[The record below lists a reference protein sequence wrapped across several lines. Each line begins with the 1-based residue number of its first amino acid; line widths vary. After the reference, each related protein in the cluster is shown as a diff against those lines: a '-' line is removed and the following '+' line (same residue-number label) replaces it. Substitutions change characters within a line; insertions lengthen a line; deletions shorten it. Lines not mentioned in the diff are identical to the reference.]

1 MRITTVL
8 LALVGS
14 ANAATLSPG
23 TSYNLDYTETT
34 TPDTTLSGHID
45 TIKTHVGNGDFG
57 DAYTHYE
64 TNVKSLVTGVTS
76 AIDTLFDTHNSDA
89 GNNFPAQ
96 ADKYLIDVRVRQTKK
111 PLSLLTSLSSS
122 VASRVP
128 FAIPILS
135 FTVHHRRRKP
145 RRRGQ
150 EGDFREDRHGHGD
163 DVPRSNLP

>member
-23 TSYNLDYTETT
+23 TSYNLDYTEST

-57 DAYTHYE
+57 DAYTHYD
-64 TNVKSLVTGVTS
+64 TNVKSLVTGVSS

-89 GNNFPAQ
+89 GNDFQTQVA
-96 ADKYLIDVRVRQTKK
+96 KYLTDVRVRQTKK
-111 PLSLLTSLSSS
+111 PFSLLASLSSS
-122 VASRVP
+122 AAS
-128 FAIPILS
+128 
-135 FTVHHRRRKP
+135 
-145 RRRGQ
+145 
-150 EGDFREDRHGHGD
+150 
-163 DVPRSNLP
+163 

>member
-1 MRITTVL
+1 ML

-64 TNVKSLVTGVTS
+64 NNVKSLVTGVSS

-89 GNNFPAQ
+89 GNDFQTQVA
-96 ADKYLIDVRVRQTKK
+96 KYLTDVRVRQTKK
-111 PLSLLTSLSSS
+111 PLSLLASLSSS
-122 VASRVP
+122 AAS
-128 FAIPILS
+128 
-135 FTVHHRRRKP
+135 
-145 RRRGQ
+145 
-150 EGDFREDRHGHGD
+150 
-163 DVPRSNLP
+163 